1 MDTWNCHYSTIL
13 FSVND
18 MSSSVDSAFDAARS
32 KSGLVESNERFSVI
46 YNSANLAR
54 TDLSME

>member
-1 MDTWNCHYSTIL
+1 MNTWNYHHSTIL

-18 MSSSVDSAFDAARS
+18 MSSSVDSALDAAMS
-32 KSGLVESNERFSVI
+32 KSGFAESNSRFLVM

-54 TDLSME
+54 TDLSIE